1 MKGQITKIIS
11 NNYTVSTSDKNYI
24 CKPRGKF
31 RKEKKTPL
39 VGDYVLFDEKN
50 NYILEIENRKNS
62 LLRPMVA
69 NIDQAFL
76 VTSLKEPD
84 LSLNL
89 MDKLLVVM
97 EINKI
102 KPIICLAKQDKCTKE
117 ELKQYKKIML
127 YYKNI
132 GYDVIY
138 NNELEKIKEYIKGKT
153 SVFTGQTG
161 AGKSTLL
168 NKLNPDLKLK
178 TGEISFALNR
188 GKHTTRHVELL
199 EMFGGK
205 VLDTPGFSS
214 LEFKNMTKDEIRN
227 AFIEFKKFPCIYK
240 DCNHI
245 DEEECR
251 IKQAVKENNI
261 METRYENYKKIMINN
276 QIGRW

>member
-1 MKGQITKIIS
+1 MKGQIIKIIS
-11 NNYTVSTSDKNYI
+11 NNYTVSANDNMYV
-24 CKPRGKF
+24 CKARGKF
-31 RKEKKTPL
+31 RKDKVTPL

-50 NYILEIENRKNS
+50 NYILEIETRKNS

-76 VTSLKEPD
+76 ITSLKEPD

-89 MDKLLVVM
+89 LDKLLVVM
-97 EINKI
+97 EINNI
-102 KPIICLAKQDKCTKE
+102 EPIICITKQDKCTQE
-117 ELKQYKKIML
+117 ELKNDEEILK
-127 YYKNI
+127 YYEKI
-132 GYDVIY
+132 GYSVVY
-138 NNELEKIKEYIKGKT
+138 NTEIDRIKKYIKGKT

-214 LEFKNMTKDEIRN
+214 LEFKNMTKEEIRN
-227 AFIEFKKFPCIYK
+227 AFIEFREFPCIYK
-240 DCNHI
+240 NCNHI
-245 DEEECR
+245 DEEEC
-251 IKQAVKENNI
+251 KVKKAVKENDI
-261 METRYENYKKIMINN
+261 METRYENYKKIMVNN
-276 QIGRW
+276 QMGRW